1 MRQAPA
7 TIRPMPD
14 SVLSP
19 SVELSYDVGKP
30 PVSAFTPSERNGESH
45 TPSLRVVLDVVDP
58 GVIEELERHGSLES
72 RHQHALAA
80 LRIGCI
86 ALRQVQS
93 KVDVESLREEGNR
106 LISDMEQ
113 RVRAEANGL
122 EKTISDALKEYFD
135 PQDGKFHERVDRL
148 IRKDG
153 DLESLLQRQIG
164 GQEGSA
170 LARTLTAHLG
180 SHSPIMKRL
189 DPAQAESVTEAMRA
203 TVSEVL
209 STQRQTIL
217 SEFSLD
223 KPESALNRFR
233 QLMTGNQSFTGDLK
247 AQIATA
253 IREFSLDDEDS
264 ALSRLVKKVEEAQA
278 RIAKEFSLDDDGS
291 ALSRMSQSLDDAK
304 QSINR
309 NLTLD
314 VTDSPLS
321 RLKRELEAVLK
332 EQTAAN
338 NKFQMEVRE
347 ALSAL
352 VSKRAES
359 KRSTIHGMEF
369 EEAVCQ
375 VIEDECKRAGD
386 IASRVG
392 TDIGAVARS
401 KVGDKVIEIGSDHV
415 AGGCKIV
422 IEAKEAGS
430 YTIAR
435 ARTEMEEA
443 RKNREA
449 QVGIFVFSAAA
460 ASERIDNF
468 CRHRNDIFVVWDRER
483 PETDVYLKA
492 AISVAKALCAR
503 EATAGTAQAADFKAI
518 DQAIVS
524 LEKQVEIAG
533 EIETAARLVGQHNEK
548 VLNKLGSLKK
558 AIENQAEVLRDKVG
572 ELQSL
577 CAPAEL

>member
-1 MRQAPA
+1 
-7 TIRPMPD
+7 MPD
-14 SVLSP
+14 SVLSSSLDP
-19 SVELSYDVGKP
+19 SYDGLNP
-30 PVSAFTPSERNGESH
+30 PITVFTSSEEDGE
-45 TPSLRVVLDVVDP
+45 TRRPSLRVMLDVVDRD
-58 GVIEELERHGSLES
+58 VIEELVRHRSLVD
-72 RHQHALAA
+72 RHEHALAA

-113 RVRAEANGL
+113 RVRAEANSL
-122 EKTISDALKEYFD
+122 EKSISDALKEYFD
-135 PQDGKFHERVDRL
+135 PHNGKFHERVDRL

-209 STQRQTIL
+209 STQRQSIL

-233 QLMTGNQSFTGDLK
+233 QELMTGNQSFTGDLK

-264 ALSRLVKKVEEAQA
+264 ALSRLVRKVEEAQA
-278 RIAKEFSLDDDGS
+278 RIAKEFSLDDEGS

-304 QSINR
+304 NAINR

-314 VTDSPLS
+314 ATDSPLS
-321 RLKRELEAVLK
+321 RLKRELETVLK
-332 EQTAAN
+332 EQTEAN
-338 NKFQMEVRE
+338 TRFQIDVRE
-347 ALSAL
+347 ALSAIAA
-352 VSKRAES
+352 KRIES
-359 KRSTIHGMEF
+359 KRSTAHGLEF
-369 EEAVCQ
+369 EVAVCI
-375 VIEDECKRAGD
+375 VIEEECKRAGD

-392 TDIGAVARS
+392 SQTGALPRS
-401 KVGDKVIEIGSDHV
+401 KIGDQVIEIGSDHV
-415 AGGCKIV
+415 AGGCRIV
-422 IEAKEAGS
+422 IEAKESEG
-430 YTIAR
+430 YTLSKAK
-435 ARTEMEEA
+435 AEMEDA

-460 ASERIDNF
+460 ASENLDSF
-468 CRHRNDIFVVWDRER
+468 CRHKNDIFVVWDRER

-492 AISVAKALCAR
+492 AITVAKALCAR
-503 EATAGTAQAADFKAI
+503 EASTSAATAADFKAI
-518 DQAIVS
+518 DQAILC
-524 LEKQVEIAG
+524 LEKQVETAG
-533 EIETAARLVGQHNEK
+533 EIEAAARLVGQHNDK
-548 VLNKLGSLKK
+548 VLNKLSLLKK
-558 AIENQAEVLRDKVG
+558 AIESQSGVLREKVG
-572 ELQSL
+572 DLRTL
-577 CAPAEL
+577 AAPLSA

>member
-1 MRQAPA
+1 MLNPFLSS
-7 TIRPMPD
+7 
-14 SVLSP
+14 SVDT
-19 SVELSYDVGKP
+19 SYDDRKP
-30 PVSAFTPSERNGESH
+30 PVPAFAHSEEASESL
-45 TPSLRVVLDVVDP
+45 TRSLRVVLDVVDRD
-58 GVIEELERHGSLES
+58 VIDELERHGSLGD
-72 RHQHALAA
+72 RHEYALAA

-93 KVDVESLREEGNR
+93 KVDVESLRQEGNR
-106 LISDMEQ
+106 LILDMEQ
-113 RVRAEANGL
+113 RVRAEANNL
-122 EKTISDALKEYFD
+122 QKTLSDALKEYFD
-135 PQDGKFHERVDRL
+135 PQGGKFQDRVERL

-164 GQEGSA
+164 GQEDSA
-170 LARTLTAHLG
+170 LARTLTAHVG
-180 SHSPIMKRL
+180 HHSPIMKRL

-203 TVSEVL
+203 TVSDVL
-209 STQRQTIL
+209 TTQRQTIL

-233 QLMTGNQSFTGDLK
+233 QELMAGNQSFTGDLK

-304 QSINR
+304 QAINR

-314 VTDSPLS
+314 ATDSPLS
-321 RLKRELEAVLK
+321 RLKRELETVLK
-332 EQTAAN
+332 EQTDAN

-359 KRSTIHGMEF
+359 KRSTIHGIEF

-401 KVGDKVIEIGSDHV
+401 KVGDQVIEIGSDHV

-435 ARTEMEEA
+435 AKTEMEEA

-460 ASERIDNF
+460 ASERLDNF

-518 DQAIVS
+518 DQAISS
-524 LEKQVEIAG
+524 LEKQVETAG

-572 ELQSL
+572 ELRSL
-577 CAPAEL
+577 YSPVAL